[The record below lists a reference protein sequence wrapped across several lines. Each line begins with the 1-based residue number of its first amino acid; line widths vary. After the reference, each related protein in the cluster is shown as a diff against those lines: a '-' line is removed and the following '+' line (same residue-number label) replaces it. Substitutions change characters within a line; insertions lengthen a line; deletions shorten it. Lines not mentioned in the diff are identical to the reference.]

1 MGNCQDS
8 IDCVILHGFS
18 DASDSTYAACIYLK
32 YVTKLGESII
42 TFITAKSRI
51 TQVEKKLKRMELLG
65 NLILSRLMK
74 RVLCAF
80 QNELFIR
87 EYFCCTDSMINIHR
101 INWSK
106 RELCAFEES
115 RLKEICDNVE
125 PHKWFHCISGENP
138 ANADY
143 KV

>member
-1 MGNCQDS
+1 MISNRQEEWSHIKQQLIIYQSLEINKLIDLFVGNCQDS

-101 INWSK
+101 IN
-106 RELCAFEES
+106 
-115 RLKEICDNVE
+115 
-125 PHKWFHCISGENP
+125 
-138 ANADY
+138 
-143 KV
+143 